1 MDVVVVMVIFMT
13 LSTQIKDALYEFNY
27 VSESFPDYKIYL
39 LGFSEGGLIAS
50 LVAPNMTSL
59 NGLILVS
66 HALSMLSEARNGVL
80 LGTKFARNNIPS
92 KLFIKKIDQSVSK
105 SLITECINCQKNMIA
120 NYQKA
125 VLYCQSIC
133 DEYVPQGGQKQYYNF
148 YKENVI
154 FKRIKAHNHIF
165 SDIKGRNSLFES
177 IINFINNTYN
187 C

>member
-66 HALSMLSEARNGVL
+66 PALSMLSEARNGVL

-92 KLFIKKIDQSVSK
+92 KLFIKKID
-105 SLITECINCQKNMIA
+105 
-120 NYQKA
+120 
-125 VLYCQSIC
+125 
-133 DEYVPQGGQKQYYNF
+133 
-148 YKENVI
+148 
-154 FKRIKAHNHIF
+154 
-165 SDIKGRNSLFES
+165 
-177 IINFINNTYN
+177 
-187 C
+187 